1 MEGAAT
7 VKTVN
12 TVFGCFTKD
21 GSGKKIEKWISEI
34 SISISVSILRDVNW
48 NEIGKQISEISN
60 SFGLCCASKL

>member
-21 GSGKKIEKWISEI
+21 GRSKKIEKWISE
-34 SISISVSILRDVNW
+34 ISISVSILRDVNW
-48 NEIGKQISEISN
+48 NEIGKN
-60 SFGLCCASKL
+60 M